1 MAAPMTPEA
10 AWSTWEIA
18 VTLLGSGGFMGA
30 MIAIVGFIWRGGRNE
45 AIAKRVKDDLE
56 KYRQDA
62 EMKFNASDA
71 KVERQVGAL
80 DAKMEIIRSDMAT
93 RHDLDRLGALIMDS
107 FRTSIAALGA
117 NFRQRD

>member
-1 MAAPMTPEA
+1 MDAPMTPDG
-10 AWSTWEIA
+10 AWSTWEII

-30 MIAIVGFIWRGGRNE
+30 LIAIVGFIWRGGRNE
-45 AIAKRVKDDLE
+45 AIAKRVKEDLE

-62 EMKFNASDA
+62 EMKFSASDA

-93 RHDLDRLGALIMDS
+93 RHDLDRLGAVIMDS

-117 NFRQRD
+117 NFHQRD

>member
-30 MIAIVGFIWRGGRNE
+30 MIAIVGFIWRSGRNE

-56 KYRQDA
+56 KYRQDT

-117 NFRQRD
+117 NFHQRD

>member
-1 MAAPMTPEA
+1 MAAPMTPEVT
-10 AWSTWEIA
+10 WSTWEIV

-45 AIAKRVKDDLE
+45 AIAKRVKEDLE

-62 EMKFNASDA
+62 EMKFSASDA

-80 DAKMEIIRSDMAT
+80 DAKIEIIRSDMAT

-117 NFRQRD
+117 NFHQRD